1 MTKRIIRNG
10 RCWLIIAAV
19 ACTVPAGCSER
30 THEPKVVSLK
40 CVVERIDRQNKEVTV
55 RFYSEKR
62 DAELTEVVRV
72 TDETEILING
82 ALARLADV
90 KEGERAEGSIRVT
103 KSADATVYT
112 ALRVQIIRADPLK
125 AASGGA
131 GVSGAAE

>member
-1 MTKRIIRNG
+1 MTRRIIRNG
-10 RCWLIIAAV
+10 RTWLMIAAI
-19 ACTVPAGCSER
+19 ACGSLGGCTER
-30 THEPKVVSLK
+30 EGEPKVVSLK
-40 CVVERIDRQNKEVTV
+40 GVVERIDRQNREVTV

-62 DAELTEVVRV
+62 DAELTQVVRV

-82 ALARLADV
+82 ALATLTDV

-131 GVSGAAE
+131 DAP

>member
-1 MTKRIIRNG
+1 MTRRIIRNG
-10 RCWLIIAAV
+10 RTWLLIAAV
-19 ACTVPAGCSER
+19 ACGVSAGCNER
-30 THEPKVVSLK
+30 EHEPKVVSLK
-40 CVVERIDRQNKEVTV
+40 CVVERIDRQNREVTV

-62 DAELTEVVRV
+62 DAELTQVVRV

-82 ALARLADV
+82 ALARLADI

-112 ALRVQIIRADPLK
+112 ALRVQIKRADPLK

-131 GVSGAAE
+131 DAP